1 MKGAKNTAT
10 KKLDPETRL
19 DITKKGNIEKQRSR
33 VEKSEKNRAV
43 FNGEKNRALF
53 AAKPKSRGHLL
64 T

>member
-1 MKGAKNTAT
+1 MKGAKSAAT
-10 KKLDPETRL
+10 KKLDPETRFE
-19 DITKKGNIEKQRSR
+19 ITKKGNIEKQRSR
-33 VEKSEKNRAV
+33 VEKSEKNQAV